1 MTGDCRQILEEEIR
15 ELTSLQEL
23 MTAERESIIAMDRD
37 RLLEFA
43 RKKEAAALH
52 LKGLNAQRRQLEES
66 TGYVMNIPEEKKL
79 SEIRNTLLREVEAKN
94 RIQQEILNK
103 QMGQVENMLAFFRHF
118 QDQSTIY
125 DHKGKLR

>member
-1 MTGDCRQILEEEIR
+1 MAGECRQILEEEIK

-43 RKKEAAALH
+43 RKKEASALN
-52 LKGLNAQRRQLEES
+52 LKGLSAQRRQLEE
-66 TGYVMNIPEEKKL
+66 TAGYTMSNAEEKKL
-79 SEIRNTLLREVEAKN
+79 SEIRDTLLREVEAKN

-103 QMGQVENMLAFFRHF
+103 QMDQVENMLAFFRHF
-118 QDQSTIY
+118 QDQSTVY
-125 DHKGKLR
+125 DRKGKLR